1 MTLSP
6 SADFLKYLNSIVGE
20 PANIITT
27 APLHYDNSTG
37 NLYIDQASATSGGY
51 ISTSAQVI
59 AGQKTFLVPPIGVT
73 ASASSVQS
81 TTSETTIYTTFNGN
95 SFFDFYGKS
104 DGVVSNEIK
113 IYGKG
118 NNSSIDS
125 EFLAIGY
132 NPLNY
137 EIKSDVTGSGTFRNL
152 NINAPKLSII
162 STENSGSISTGSMV
176 LNGGMGVTKTIYIGG
191 DINCLGTIN
200 GTVSGGADYSVLPF
214 SYAVGGA
221 VHSPPAFLTGFIVK
235 INNLIALNFSY
246 LSSSAAVSTTIYTAA
261 GALPAQ
267 YRPSIATYG
276 YVSVINGGNN
286 KQGTCKIYN
295 DGTIELYVG
304 ASDNFG
310 SSGNNGINPCG
321 LTYYLS

>member
-1 MTLSP
+1 MTLTP

-27 APLHYDNSTG
+27 APLHYENSTG
-37 NLYIDQASATSGGY
+37 NLYIDQASRTSAGY
-51 ISTSAQVI
+51 ISTGSQVI
-59 AGQKTFLVPPIGVT
+59 GGQKTFLIPPIGVT
-73 ASASSVQS
+73 ASSSSIQS
-81 TTSETTIYTTFNGN
+81 TTIDTTISTSYNGD
-95 SFFDFYGKS
+95 SFFDFFGKS
-104 DGVVSNEIK
+104 DGLVSNEIK

-118 NNSSIDS
+118 NNTTIDS
-125 EFLAIGY
+125 EFLTIGY
-132 NPLNY
+132 NPINY
-137 EIKSDVTGSGTFRNL
+137 EIKTDVTGSGTVRNIE
-152 NINAPKLSII
+152 INAPKLTII
-162 STENSGSISTGSMV
+162 STNNSGSPTTGA
-176 LNGGMGVTKTIYIGG
+176 LIINGGVGIVKTIYVGG

-261 GALPAQ
+261 GALPSQ
-267 YRPSIATYG
+267 YTPTIATYG

-321 LTYYLS
+321 FTYYLS

>member
-1 MTLSP
+1 MGLTP
-6 SADFLKYLNSIVGE
+6 SADFLKYLNSIIGQ

-27 APLHYDNSTG
+27 APLHYENSTG
-37 NLYIDQASATSGGY
+37 NLYIDQASSTSAGY
-51 ISTSAQVI
+51 ISTSNQVI
-59 AGQKTFLVPPIGVT
+59 AGQKTFLVPPIGIT

-81 TTSETTIYTTFNGN
+81 TTIDTTISTSYVGN
-95 SFFDFYGKS
+95 SYFDFFGTS
-104 DGVVSNEIK
+104 DGTVQNEIK

-118 NNSSIDS
+118 NNSAIDS
-125 EFLAIGY
+125 EFLSIGY
-132 NPLNY
+132 NPNDY
-137 EIKSDVTGSGTFRNL
+137 EIKSDVTGSGIKRN
-152 NINAPKLSII
+152 IKIDTPKLIVI
-162 STENSGSISTGSMV
+162 STDNSGSTTSGAFV
-176 LNGGMGVTKTIYIGG
+176 VNGGVGIVKTMYVGG

-235 INNLIALNFSY
+235 INNLIGINFSY
-246 LSSSAAVSTTIYTAA
+246 LSSSAASSTTIYTAA
-261 GALPAQ
+261 GALPSQ
-267 YRPSIATYG
+267 YTPTIATYG

-321 LTYYLS
+321 FTYYLS